1 MAHETPI
8 AGNLALAEQ
17 WPRYSGTEPE
27 PAPAPYSKFAPNCST
42 AAARCIRLVARTLS
56 SVDKSWEPGE
66 KLETLK
72 IQVRELY
79 DEFMK
84 WPGSYNQLLLSGSL
98 DYCRSVITQLKKS
111 SGELQD
117 KVLPLIS
124 DYYSQCLGISRQY
137 QEERSSVR
145 RLNLQSQSTSA
156 SVTTFIEERS
166 SVRRLNLQ
174 SLQDKFEL
182 LQESCADVQVYPRLV
197 DLDPADIPAE

>member
-1 MAHETPI
+1 MDRETSI
-8 AGNLALAEQ
+8 VGNLALAEQ
-17 WPRYSGTEPE
+17 WPKFSDTEAE
-27 PAPAPYSKFAPNCST
+27 PALNSQVAPNRTT
-42 AAARCIRLVARTLS
+42 AAARSLRLVTPAVS
-56 SVDKSWEPGE
+56 SANKSREPGE

-72 IQVRELY
+72 IRVRELY

-98 DYCRSVITQLKKS
+98 DYCRSVITQLKQS

-117 KVLPLIS
+117 KMLPLIN
-124 DYYSQCLGISRQY
+124 DYYSQCQGISRQY
-137 QEERSSVR
+137 QKE
-145 RLNLQSQSTSA
+145 LNLRAKSTSA

-174 SLQDKFEL
+174 ALQDKFEL
-182 LQESCADVQVYPRLV
+182 LQERCADVHVYPRLV